1 MGDKKCHEIEK
12 QVLVIEKYEENIII
26 NPGDD
31 QVQVLLVQDHDH
43 LLNLL
48 RSKDGQK
55 TVTKNYKVTFHI
67 QEILGILEIFEIIE
81 IPEILEEDLEIKEM
95 VEEINLVKNI

>member
-1 MGDKKCHEIEK
+1 
-12 QVLVIEKYEENIII
+12 VIEKYEENIII

-48 RSKDGQK
+48 RWKDGQK

-67 QEILGILEIFEIIE
+67 REILGILEIIE
-81 IPEILEEDLEIKEM
+81 IPETLEEDLEIKEM
-95 VEEINLVKNI
+95 VEDLETEEMVEEINLVKNI